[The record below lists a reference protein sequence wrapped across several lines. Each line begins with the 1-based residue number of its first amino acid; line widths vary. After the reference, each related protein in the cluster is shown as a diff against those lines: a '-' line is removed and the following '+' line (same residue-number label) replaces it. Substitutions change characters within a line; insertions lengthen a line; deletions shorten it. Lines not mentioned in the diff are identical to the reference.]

1 VNSKLDLNMNIEE
14 LYHKLYSLKM
24 EYKREWDNGFSRNAF
39 FVFKKINQVETE
51 LGLELTRL

>member
-1 VNSKLDLNMNIEE
+1 MNSKLDLNMDKDE
-14 LYHKLYSLKM
+14 LYHKLYFLRM

-39 FVFKKINQVETE
+39 FIFQKINQVETE